1 MNGIFSD
8 INQNKK
14 MSIILFT
21 QTLLCNVAFENW
33 MIIHKDTIILLQFI
47 INDERK
53 RLKKI
58 IMDSVL
64 NALIKIRKEK
74 KMLNQS

>member
-1 MNGIFSD
+1 M
-8 INQNKK
+8 K
-14 MSIILFT
+14 MCIIYFT

-53 RLKKI
+53 G
-58 IMDSVL
+58 
-64 NALIKIRKEK
+64 
-74 KMLNQS
+74 

>member
-1 MNGIFSD
+1 MNGIFKD
-8 INQNKK
+8 IKQNKK
-14 MSIILFT
+14 MSIIYFT
-21 QTLLCNVAFENW
+21 HTLLCNVAFENW

-47 INDERK
+47 INDQRK

-64 NALIKIRKEK
+64 NALIRKEK
-74 KMLNQS
+74 KC

>member
-1 MNGIFSD
+1 
-8 INQNKK
+8 
-14 MSIILFT
+14 MSIIFFT
-21 QTLLCNVAFENW
+21 QTLLCNVAFKNW

-64 NALIKIRKEK
+64 NALIEIRKK
-74 KMLNQS
+74 KKC